1 MKMQKPRV
9 LEEVVGHTEH
19 IKTLKRWLKLWTE
32 EGAGKPAFLSGPPGI
47 GKTTIAHLLA
57 AQQGYTV
64 QEWNASDGRSAA
76 SLKTLATSKQTYL
89 EERFLLIM
97 DEVDGLADHGG
108 VAALADILRKSSIPI
123 ICIANERPQKLK
135 TLISLCAPALAFKP
149 LSADDLKKILGAQ
162 PGDSTTTRDRSHII
176 EAARGDARAALNMLR
191 LEEAGSSSGSG
202 SGSGQRKDATYTI
215 FTAAHTVFNR
225 TNPYSVAESAAM
237 SDYMMV
243 PCMVEEG
250 CTAAAKSLKQ
260 ALAAAE
266 HITHGDVL
274 NERMQH
280 TQDWSLL
287 PYRVASVI
295 GAAHAVK
302 GDVPYNIFP
311 SWLGK
316 YSTRRKNGRLLQS
329 VALQTH
335 YTSEDTRLD
344 LLPYL
349 DRLVLGPASAKP
361 TPLDTKHAV
370 SMLDTIGI
378 DRDTYME
385 GVRELIFEPAE
396 IASKDKAALTRA
408 YNKAHKGRPKKATA
422 VTAVD
427 VYVEEEEEPDSES
440 LL

>member
-32 EGAGKPAFLSGPPGI
+32 QGGGKPAFLSGPPGV

-57 AQQGYTV
+57 AQQGYAV

-76 SLKTLATSKQTYL
+76 ALKSLATSKQTYL

-108 VAALADILRKSSIPI
+108 VPALTDILRKSTVPI

-135 TLISLCAPALAFKP
+135 TLISLCSPALAFKP
-149 LSADDLKKILGAQ
+149 LTADDLKKILGSSL
-162 PGDSTTTRDRSHII
+162 GDSTTTRDRSHII
-176 EAARGDARAALNMLR
+176 EAARGDARAALNMAR
-191 LEEAGSSSGSG
+191 LEGAGSAGAG
-202 SGSGQRKDATYTI
+202 ERKDATYTI
-215 FTAAHTVFNR
+215 FTAAHAVFDK
-225 TNPYSVAESAAM
+225 TNPYSVAEGAAM

-243 PCMVEEG
+243 PSMVEEG
-250 CTAAAKSLKQ
+250 CTGAAKTLKQ
-260 ALAAAE
+260 ALAAADR
-266 HITHGDVL
+266 IVHGDVL

-287 PYRVASVI
+287 PYRVSSAVA
-295 GAAHAVK
+295 AAHAVK

-335 YTSEDTRLD
+335 YTADATRMD
-344 LLPYL
+344 LLPCV
-349 DRLVLGPASAKP
+349 DRLVLGAEKG
-361 TPLDTKHAV
+361 PLDTKRAV

-385 GVRELIFEPAE
+385 GVRELVFEPAE

-408 YNKAHKGRPKKATA
+408 YNKAHKGRPKKAVA
-422 VTAVD
+422 AAAALD
-427 VYVEEEEEPDSES
+427 LEEGEEHDSES
-440 LL
+440 NESLL

>member
-32 EGAGKPAFLSGPPGI
+32 QGAGKPAFLSGPPGV

-76 SLKTLATSKQTYL
+76 ALKTLATSKQTYL
-89 EERFLLIM
+89 EDRFLLIM

-108 VAALADILRKSSIPI
+108 VAALTDILRKTSIPI

-149 LSADDLKKILGAQ
+149 LTADDLKKILGSSLGETAAPQ
-162 PGDSTTTRDRSHII
+162 RISRII
-176 EAARGDARAALNMLR
+176 EAARGDARAALNMVR
-191 LEEAGSSSGSG
+191 LESVDSASTCANAGE
-202 SGSGQRKDATYTI
+202 RKDATYTI
-215 FTAAHTVFNR
+215 FTAAHAVFDK

-250 CTAAAKSLKQ
+250 CTGAAKSLKQ

-287 PYRVASVI
+287 PYRVAFVI

-302 GDVPYNIFP
+302 GEVPYNIFP

-335 YTSEDTRLD
+335 YTADATRLD
-344 LLPYL
+344 LLPCV
-349 DRLVLGPASAKP
+349 DRLVLGSEKG
-361 TPLDTKHAV
+361 PLDTKRAV

-408 YNKAHKGRPKKATA
+408 YNKTHKGRPKKAVA
-422 VTAVD
+422 AAPID
-427 VYVEEEEEPDSES
+427 VEEEEEPDSES

>member
-9 LEEVVGHTEH
+9 LEEVIGHTEH

-32 EGAGKPAFLSGPPGI
+32 QGAGKPAFLSGPPGV

-57 AQQGYTV
+57 AQQGYAV
-64 QEWNASDGRSAA
+64 QEWNASDGRSASA
-76 SLKTLATSKQTYL
+76 LKSLATSKQTYL

-108 VAALADILRKSSIPI
+108 VPALTDILRKSTVPI

-135 TLISLCAPALAFKP
+135 TLITLCAPALAFKP
-149 LSADDLKKILGAQ
+149 LTADDLKKILGETAAPQ
-162 PGDSTTTRDRSHII
+162 RISRII

-191 LEEAGSSSGSG
+191 LEGVGT
-202 SGSGQRKDATYTI
+202 GQPKDATYTI
-215 FTAAHTVFNR
+215 FTAAHAVFDR

-243 PCMVEEG
+243 PSMVEEG
-250 CTAAAKSLKQ
+250 CTGAAKTLKQ
-260 ALAAAE
+260 ALAAADR
-266 HITHGDVL
+266 IVHGDVL

-287 PYRVASVI
+287 PYRVASAVA
-295 GAAHAVK
+295 AAHAVK
-302 GDVPYNIFP
+302 GDVPYNLFP

-316 YSTRRKNGRLLQS
+316 YSTRRKNDRLLQS

-335 YTSEDTRLD
+335 YTTEATRLD
-344 LLPYL
+344 LLPCV
-349 DRLVLGPASAKP
+349 DRLVLGPASKQG
-361 TPLDTKHAV
+361 TLDTKRAV

-385 GVRELIFEPAE
+385 GVRELVFEPAE

-408 YNKAHKGRPKKATA
+408 YNKAHKGRPKKAVAAAA
-422 VTAVD
+422 VLD
-427 VYVEEEEEPDSES
+427 LEERGTDEDEETNS
-440 LL
+440 L